1 MRKTP
6 IRSNPSTDAVRI
18 GAVALTLLA
27 LLLAGCGQSSAPAT
41 STTSPDTTP
50 ASITAV
56 SGAPRTSTQPSQAG
70 AAPATAAPAAEG
82 SLAARTGELSNPD
95 NPTMVYLYYDLAGI
109 TPPVDQWVEQD
120 RRVLYAKGVDK
131 AAQRTA
137 VRAAYEGGLAAVRG
151 VGVIHLTSYAHLSQY
166 DPTYGEFTIG
176 ALSPG
181 SVYTFKAMDQTVSL
195 KFNNALAAQTWSVPK
210 DKAQTITDKYGD
222 HQLNLDT
229 TLKIEQVL
237 PDPAGGTII
246 AHVVSWNLRDSGD
259 GTTIARV
266 QVPRE

>member
-6 IRSNPSTDAVRI
+6 TRSNPSTGAARI
-18 GAVALTLLA
+18 GAVGLTLLA

-50 ASITAV
+50 ALIAAV
-56 SGAPRTSTQPSQAG
+56 SGAPLTSAQPAQA
-70 AAPATAAPAAEG
+70 AATAAPAAEG

-109 TPPVDQWVEQD
+109 TPPFDQWVEQD

-151 VGVIHLTSYAHLSQY
+151 VGVIHLTSYANLSQY

-195 KFNNALAAQTWSVPK
+195 KFNNALAAQTWSMPK

-246 AHVVSWNLRDSGD
+246 AHVVSWNLRDPRD

-266 QVPRE
+266 QVPRD